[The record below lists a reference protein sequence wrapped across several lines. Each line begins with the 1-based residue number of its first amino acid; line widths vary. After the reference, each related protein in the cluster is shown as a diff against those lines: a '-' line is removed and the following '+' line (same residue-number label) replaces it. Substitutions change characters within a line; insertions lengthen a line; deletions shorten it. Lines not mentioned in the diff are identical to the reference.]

1 MMQGPALSQ
10 LVEPRRWFGLNRP
23 IRDWQG
29 KRVWIVGASTG
40 IGAAL
45 ARQLHAAGA
54 RLALSARN
62 REKLTQLSAGWS
74 DALFLPLD
82 VTDPPALEQAGK
94 RIIDAWDGID
104 LVVLNAGS
112 YSAVRAWELES
123 QAARQTVETN
133 LLGVINGVIA
143 VLPAMLARGS
153 GAIAIV
159 GSVAGYHGL
168 PNAIVYGATKS
179 ALINLSETLYLD
191 LQPKGID
198 VFLIS
203 PGFVET
209 PLTAQN
215 RFRMPALISADE
227 AARRIVGGFAKGN
240 FEIHFP
246 KRFTLWLK
254 LLELLP
260 YRLYFALVR
269 RFTGL

>member
-1 MMQGPALSQ
+1 M
-10 LVEPRRWFGLNRP
+10 NRQ
-23 IRDWQG
+23 IRDWHG
-29 KRVWIVGASTG
+29 RRVWIVGASTG

-45 ARQLHAAGA
+45 ASMLHAAGA
-54 RLALSARN
+54 RLALSARSAD
-62 REKLTQLSAGWS
+62 KL
-74 DALFLPLD
+74 DALAADWSGTLILPLD
-82 VTDPPALEQAGK
+82 VTESEALMHA
-94 RIIDAWDGID
+94 RDSIVAAWNGVD
-104 LVVLNAGS
+104 VVVFNAGT
-112 YSAVRAWELES
+112 YAAVRAWELDPAS
-123 QAARQTVETN
+123 ARQVVETN
-133 LLGVINGVIA
+133 LLGAINCVA
-143 VLPAMLARGS
+143 TVLPPMLARGS

-159 GSVAGYHGL
+159 GSVAGYRGL

-179 ALINLSETLYLD
+179 ALINFCETLYLD

-198 VFLIS
+198 VFLVS

-227 AARRIVGGFAKGN
+227 AARHIVEGFASGR

-254 LLELLP
+254 VLEMLP